1 MLEASRDV
9 EDLAYR
15 VIGAAIE
22 VHTLLGPGLLEA
34 MYEEALSVELA
45 LRRIEFRRQHE
56 VAVEYKGTALPGG
69 ARLDLLIADKL
80 VVELKSV
87 EAIAP
92 VHVAQVSAY
101 LALTGLELGLI
112 LNFNVP
118 TMKQGGI
125 RRVIYSLD
133 R

>member
-1 MLEASRDV
+1 MLEASSDV
-9 EDLAYR
+9 EELAYR

-34 MYEEALSVELA
+34 MYEEAMAVELA
-45 LRRIEFRRQHE
+45 LRCIEFRRQYE
-56 VAVEYKGTALPGG
+56 VAVEYKGIRLPGG

-80 VVELKSV
+80 VIELKSV
-87 EAIAP
+87 EAIAA

-125 RRVIYSLD
+125 RRVIYTLD
-133 R
+133 K